1 MATTKTDIWVYA
13 HWKGLIAPKRIGVI
27 SAQQSKGSRIFGF
40 EYDKDWLKSDQ
51 LFLLDPEIGLYSGT
65 QYPEKK
71 DNFGVFMDSM
81 PDTWG
86 RKLMLRRAAQL
97 ALAKGEA
104 SPKLHEI
111 DFLLGVH
118 DVSRMGALRF
128 KLNPEGPFLDDNSD
142 NPTPPIAHLREL
154 QASVKAYEED
164 DGGKNGGEWIPMLFA
179 PGSSLGGARP
189 KANVIDLNG
198 HLCIAK
204 FPSKADTTDK
214 AAWEYLAYELACRA
228 GINMPL
234 CTIEKVRGPYHTF
247 LSRRFDREASERIHF
262 ASAMTMTKNSED
274 GIRDATPSYLEIAD
288 FIQTY
293 GTAIEED
300 LHQLWRRIVF
310 NMAISNTDDHLRN
323 HGFLLAEKGWRLSP
337 AYDINPSI
345 EKNGLALNVDMDNN
359 ALDFEL
365 ALSVGQFFQLKDDQ
379 MHQIIQEISKVV
391 RDWRKLASELGI
403 SRAEQQIMSPAFGLV
418 TGIPSHS

>member
-1 MATTKTDIWVYA
+1 MAATKTDIWVYA
-13 HWKGLIAPKRIGVI
+13 HWKGMEAPKCIGVI

-86 RKLMLRRAAQL
+86 RKLMQRRAAQT

-104 SPKLHEI
+104 VSKLYEI

-118 DVSRMGALRF
+118 DISRMGALRF
-128 KLNPEGPFLDDNSD
+128 KLDKEGPFLDDNKD
-142 NPTPPIAHLREL
+142 NPTPPITSLREL

-164 DGGKNGGEWIPMLFA
+164 EDGKKGDEWIPILFA

-189 KANVIDLNG
+189 KANIVDLEG

-214 AAWEYLAYELACRA
+214 AAWEYLAHELACRA
-228 GINMPL
+228 GINMPFCAL
-234 CTIEKVRGPYHTF
+234 EKVKGPYHTF
-247 LSRRFDREASERIHF
+247 LSRRFDREADQRIHF
-262 ASAMTMTKNSED
+262 ASAMTMTRNSEET
-274 GIRDATPSYLEIAD
+274 IRDVTPSYLEIAD
-288 FIQTY
+288 FIQNN
-293 GTAIEED
+293 GSKIEAD

-310 NMAISNTDDHLRN
+310 HMAISNTDDHFRN
-323 HGFLLAEKGWRLSP
+323 HGFLLEEKGWRLSP

-365 ALSVGQFFQLKDDQ
+365 AISVGHFFQLKEDQ
-379 MHQIIQEISKVV
+379 MHQIIYEVSAAVK
-391 RDWRKLASELGI
+391 DWRILASKLRI
-403 SRAEQQIMSPAFGLV
+403 PRAEQEIMSPAFRLV
-418 TGIPSHS
+418 TG